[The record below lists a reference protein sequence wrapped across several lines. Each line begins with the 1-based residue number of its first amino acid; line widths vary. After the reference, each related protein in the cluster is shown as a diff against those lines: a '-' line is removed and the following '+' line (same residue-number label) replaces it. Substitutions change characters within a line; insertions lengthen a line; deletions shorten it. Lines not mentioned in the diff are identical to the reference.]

1 MIELKNVDFSYG
13 EDKVLD
19 GFDLTVNDGEC
30 VCLSGPSGCG
40 KTTVLKLVMGL
51 LKPDSGEVT
60 SVEKASVVFQED
72 RLLSGFSLITNVLL
86 PPLADERKAVA
97 TELLKEAK
105 LGDSIHEKVRDLS
118 GGMKRRA
125 AIVRALCFEGDV
137 LILDEPFNG
146 IDAENKRIMA
156 EMIKRE
162 YLDKGKPVLMVS
174 HIPSDAELLNA
185 RVVKFEQ

>member
-1 MIELKNVDFSYG
+1 MIELKSVDFSYG
-13 EDKVLD
+13 ESKILD
-19 GFDLTVNDGEC
+19 SFNLTVNDGEC

-51 LKPDSGEVT
+51 LKPDSGKISGV
-60 SVEKASVVFQED
+60 KRPSVVFQED
-72 RLLSGFSLITNVLL
+72 RLLNGFSLITNVLL
-86 PPLADERKAVA
+86 PPLADGRKSVA
-97 TELLKEAK
+97 TELLKEAN
-105 LGDSIHEKVRDLS
+105 LGEAIYEKVRDLS

-137 LILDEPFNG
+137 LVLDEPFNG

-162 YLDKGKPVLMVS
+162 YLQKGKPVLMVS

-185 RVVKFEQ
+185 RVVTFEQ

>member
-1 MIELKNVDFSYG
+1 MTELKNIDFSYG
-13 EDKVLD
+13 EDKVLHK
-19 GFDLTVNDGEC
+19 FNLTVNDGEC

-51 LKPDSGEVT
+51 LKPDSGEISGV
-60 SVEKASVVFQED
+60 KRPSVVFQED
-72 RLLSGFSLITNVLL
+72 RLLSSFSLITNVLL
-86 PPLADERKAVA
+86 PPLADERKTVA
-97 TELLKEAK
+97 IELLKEAN
-105 LGDSIHEKVRDLS
+105 LGDSIHEKVRNLS

-125 AIVRALCFEGDV
+125 AIVRALCFEGDL

-146 IDAENKRIMA
+146 IDAENKRIIA
-156 EMIKRE
+156 AIIKRE

-185 RVVKFEQ
+185 RVVTFEK

>member
-1 MIELKNVDFSYG
+1 MIELKSVDFSYG
-13 EDKVLD
+13 ESKILD
-19 GFDLTVNDGEC
+19 NFNLTVNDGEC

-51 LKPDSGEVT
+51 LKPDSGKISGV
-60 SVEKASVVFQED
+60 KRPSVVFQED

-86 PPLADERKAVA
+86 PPLADGRKSVA
-97 TELLKEAK
+97 TELLKEAN
-105 LGDSIHEKVRDLS
+105 LGEAIYEKVRDLS

-137 LILDEPFNG
+137 LVLDEPFNG

-162 YLDKGKPVLMVS
+162 YLQKGKPVLMVS

-185 RVVKFEQ
+185 RVVTFEQ

>member
-13 EDKVLD
+13 ETKVLD
-19 GFDLTVNDGEC
+19 GFNLTVNDGEC

-60 SVEKASVVFQED
+60 KVEKTAAVFQED

-86 PPLADERKAVA
+86 PPLADGRKSVA
-97 TELLKEAK
+97 TELLNEAN
-105 LGDSIHEKVRDLS
+105 LGDSIYEKVRNLS

-125 AIVRALCFEGDV
+125 AIVRALCFEGDI

-162 YLDKGKPVLMVS
+162 YIQKGKPVLMVS

-185 RVVKFEQ
+185 RVVTFEQ

>member
-1 MIELKNVDFSYG
+1 MIELKSVDFSYG
-13 EDKVLD
+13 ESKILD
-19 GFDLTVNDGEC
+19 SFNLTVNDGEC

-51 LKPDSGEVT
+51 LKPDSGKISGV
-60 SVEKASVVFQED
+60 KRPSVVFQED

-86 PPLADERKAVA
+86 PPLADGRKSVA
-97 TELLKEAK
+97 TELLNEAN
-105 LGDSIHEKVRDLS
+105 LGEAIYEKVRDLS

-137 LILDEPFNG
+137 LVLDEPFNG

-162 YLDKGKPVLMVS
+162 YLQKGKPVLMVS

-185 RVVKFEQ
+185 RVVTFEQ

>member
-1 MIELKNVDFSYG
+1 MIELKSVDFSYG
-13 EDKVLD
+13 ESKILD
-19 GFDLTVNDGEC
+19 SFNLTVNDGEC

-51 LKPDSGEVT
+51 LKPDSGKISGV
-60 SVEKASVVFQED
+60 KRPSVVFQED

-86 PPLADERKAVA
+86 PPLADGRKSVA
-97 TELLKEAK
+97 TELLKEAN

-137 LILDEPFNG
+137 LVLDEPFNG

-162 YLDKGKPVLMVS
+162 YLQKGKPVLMVS

-185 RVVKFEQ
+185 RVVTFEQ